1 MKKLFVMTLPF
12 IVIIASVLWYSIGLK
27 AMLITFGTTLCFVVP
42 LAFLLAKWIE
52 FVETNI
58 KD

>member
-1 MKKLFVMTLPF
+1 MKKFLIMTSPF
-12 IVIIASVLWYSIGLK
+12 IVIIASVLWCSQGLK
-27 AMLITFGTTLCFVVP
+27 GMLMTFGTTLCVVVP

>member
-1 MKKLFVMTLPF
+1 MKKFLIMTSPF
-12 IVIIASVLWYSIGLK
+12 IVIIAWALWSSLGLK
-27 AMLITFGTTLCFVVP
+27 GMLITFCTTLSVVVP

>member
-1 MKKLFVMTLPF
+1 MKKLFILNLPL
-12 IVIIASVLWYSIGLK
+12 IVIIGSVLWYTKGLK
-27 AMLITFGTTLCFVVP
+27 EMLITFGSTLCVVVP

-58 KD
+58 KN

>member
-1 MKKLFVMTLPF
+1 MKKIILTILPI
-12 IVIIASVLWYSIGLK
+12 IVIFAAVLWYIYGFK
-27 AMLITFGTTLCFVVP
+27 EMLISVCSSLCFCVP

>member
-1 MKKLFVMTLPF
+1 MKKLFIMVLPF
-12 IVIIASVLWYSIGLK
+12 IVIIACVLCYNNGLK
-27 AMLITFGTTLCFVVP
+27 DTIITFGTTICVVVP
-42 LAFLLAKWIE
+42 LAFMLAKWIE